1 MSQSLAEARVAPSD
15 APTGAANGPHV
26 TFEAEVIA
34 AFGRHLLVRDA
45 QGVEHEARP
54 FGRRVQAVCGDRVTC
69 ERDAAHDEVHVVAIL
84 PRRSVLERSTL
95 RGGAEA
101 VVANLTQLVV
111 VMAPEPLPDLF
122 VVDRYVAAAA
132 SLGLDALI
140 VLNKSDLLDD
150 ASTEAIEFCLG
161 AYRAAGYR
169 CLVCSAHDRVA
180 LEVLRSELAD
190 HVSVM
195 VGQSGVGK
203 SSLIGA
209 LVPNLEIS
217 TGELDRD
224 AEGRHTTTSSR
235 RYDLP
240 SGGAIID
247 SPGVRDFAPSID
259 ALEPSSLGFVEVDRL
274 STQCRFADCKH
285 LREPGCAVR
294 DAAERDTFDARRYE
308 SYRRLR
314 RLYEDLHTARGPST
328 RAGGPRRPIR

>member
-1 MSQSLAEARVAPSD
+1 M
-15 APTGAANGPHV
+15 
-26 TFEAEVIA
+26 
-34 AFGRHLLVRDA
+34 
-45 QGVEHEARP
+45 
-54 FGRRVQAVCGDRVTC
+54 CGDQVRC
-69 ERDAAHDEVHVVAIL
+69 EEDSAHAEVHVTDIL
-84 PRRSVLERSTL
+84 PRRSVLARATV
-95 RGGAEA
+95 RGDAEP
-101 VVANLTQLVV
+101 VVANLSLLVA
-111 VMAPEPLPDLF
+111 VMAPAPLPDLF
-122 VVDRYVAAAA
+122 VIDRYLCAA
-132 SLGLDALI
+132 SSAGIKALVLVNKIDLIEDLDI
-140 VLNKSDLLDD
+140 SVLTDGF
-150 ASTEAIEFCLG
+150 A
-161 AYRAAGYR
+161 AAGY
-169 CLVCSAHDRVA
+169 
-180 LEVLRSELAD
+180 EVLPC
-190 HVSVM
+190 SVETGQGIEEIRAHLKDETSVF

-203 SSLIGA
+203 SSLIA
-209 LVPNLEIS
+209 RLVPGIELA